1 MFIDEVKV
9 TLIAGKGW
17 DGVVTWRREKYIPKG
32 GPRWG
37 NGWSWG
43 NVYLQTTSNI
53 NTLSDFRHKKILK
66 AQEGQ
71 KGWTNLM
78 QWAWGED
85 LIIYV
90 PVWTIVKNAQTEN
103 VIIDLSENNTK
114 FLICQWGRWGFWNAH
129 FTTSTRQAPS
139 FAEIWDIWEEIEVI
153 LELKLVAD
161 IGIIWVPSAGKS
173 TLIGNVTNV
182 KPKIWDYPF
191 TTLTPNLWVLDHKWK
206 SLVLED
212 VPGLIPWASEGKW
225 LGIEFLKHIERTK
238 VLLHLLDLYRLD
250 QVLEDYENIR
260 YELWAF
266 SPDLA
271 KKEEIIVFSKWDLLD
286 KEMKDFIVEEFSK
299 RFNKKKVF
307 VISAATGEWIEKLKD
322 YLIDNFSTSVVE
334 HEQIKFIN
342 QEELRVIDL
351 KQVEDPKNVELEY
364 MGDYLFKASGKRLEQ
379 IVRMTDFSNDEA
391 VMRVYDVLDK
401 LWVIKKVEA
410 KLQIIL
416 ENENLDN
423 SFFFEWS
430 DNNWFS
436 PKILVVNKEIPL
448 EKLKYNL

>member
-9 TLIAGKGW
+9 TLIAGKGG

-32 GPRWG
+32 GPRGG
-37 NGWSWG
+37 NGGSGG

-71 KGWTNLM
+71 KGGTNLM
-78 QWAWGED
+78 QGAGGED

-90 PVWTIVKNAQTEN
+90 PVGTIVKNAQTEN

-114 FLICQWGRWGFWNAH
+114 FLICQGGRGGFGNAH

-139 FAEIWDIWEEIEVI
+139 FAEIGDIGEEIEVI

-161 IGIIWVPSAGKS
+161 IGIIGVPSAGKS

-182 KPKIWDYPF
+182 KPKIGDYPF
-191 TTLTPNLWVLDHKWK
+191 TTLTPNLGVLDHKGK

-212 VPGLIPWASEGKW
+212 VPGLIPGASEGKG

-260 YELWAF
+260 YELGAF

-271 KKEEIIVFSKWDLLD
+271 KKEEIIVFSKGDLLD

-307 VISAATGEWIEKLKD
+307 VISAATGEGIEKLKD

-401 LWVIKKVEA
+401 LGVIKKVEA

-423 SFFFEWS
+423 SFFFEGS
-430 DNNWFS
+430 DNNGFS

>member
-9 TLIAGKGW
+9 TLIAGKWW
-17 DGVVTWRREKYIPKG
+17 DGVVTWRREKYIPKW
-32 GPRWG
+32 GPRGG
-37 NGWSWG
+37 NGWSGW

-71 KGWTNLM
+71 KWGTNLM
-78 QWAWGED
+78 QWAWGDD
-85 LIIYV
+85 LVIYV
-90 PVWTIVKNAQTEN
+90 PVWTIVKDAQSEN
-103 VIIDLSENNTK
+103 IIIDLSENNTK
-114 FLICQWGRWGFWNAH
+114 FLICHGWRWGFWNAH

-139 FAEIWDIWEEIEVI
+139 FAEIGDVWEEKEVI

-191 TTLTPNLWVLDHKWK
+191 TTLTPNLWVLDHKGK

-212 VPGLIPWASEGKW
+212 VPGLIPWASEWKW
-225 LGIEFLKHIERTK
+225 LWIEFLKHIERTK

-250 QVLEDYENIR
+250 QVLQDYENIR
-260 YELWAF
+260 YELGAF
-266 SPDLA
+266 SPELVE
-271 KKEEIIVFSKWDLLD
+271 KEEIIVFSKWDLLD

-299 RFNKKKVF
+299 RFNKKKAF
-307 VISAATGEWIEKLKD
+307 IISSATGEWIEKLKD
-322 YLIDNFSTSVVE
+322 YLIDNFSTSIIDNE
-334 HEQIKFIN
+334 TIKFIN
-342 QEELRVIDL
+342 QEDLKIIDL
-351 KQVEDPKNVELEY
+351 KQVEDPKNVDLEY
-364 MGDYLFKASGKRLEQ
+364 MWDYIFKASGKRLEQ

-410 KLQIIL
+410 KLQVIL

-430 DNNWFS
+430 DNNGFS
-436 PKILVVNKEIPL
+436 PKILVVNREIPL

>member
-32 GPRWG
+32 GPRGG
-37 NGWSWG
+37 NGWSGG

-66 AQEGQ
+66 AEEGQ

-90 PVWTIVKNAQTEN
+90 PVWTIVRNAQTEN

-139 FAEIWDIWEEIEVI
+139 FAEIWDVWEEIEVI

-212 VPGLIPWASEGKW
+212 VPGLIPWASEWKW
-225 LGIEFLKHIERTK
+225 LWIEFLKHIERTK

-250 QVLEDYENIR
+250 QVLDDYENIR

-266 SPDLA
+266 SPELA
-271 KKEEIIVFSKWDLLD
+271 KKEEIVVFSKWDLLD
-286 KEMKDFIVEEFSK
+286 KEMKDFIVDEFSK
-299 RFNKKKVF
+299 RFNKKKAF

-322 YLIDNFSTSVVE
+322 FLIDNFSTSVIDN
-334 HEQIKFIN
+334 EQIKFIN
-342 QEELRVIDL
+342 QEDLKIIDL
-351 KQVEDPKNVELEY
+351 KHVEDPKNVELEY
-364 MGDYLFKASGKRLEQ
+364 MGDYVFKASGKRLEQ

-410 KLQIIL
+410 KLQVVL
-416 ENENLDN
+416 ESEDLDN

-430 DNNWFS
+430 DNNGFS
-436 PKILVVNKEIPL
+436 PKILVVNREIPL